1 MVLKYGYVFQKKL
14 QTQKKGDIIGLKDS
28 NYYLD
33 EGKNIL

>member
-14 QTQKKGDIIGLKDS
+14 QNQKKGDKIGQKDS